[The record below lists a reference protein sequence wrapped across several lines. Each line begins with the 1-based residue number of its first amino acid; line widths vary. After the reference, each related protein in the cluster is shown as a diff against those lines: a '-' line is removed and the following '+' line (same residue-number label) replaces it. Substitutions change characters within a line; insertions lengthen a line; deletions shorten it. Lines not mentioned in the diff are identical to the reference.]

1 MSRVLLLTTACVVAL
16 AVPVTAAESVFSRY
30 RGVALGDSVQAVVD
44 QLEVTASDVKVV
56 HERPTLVQQLTW
68 RPHRFISGVTVEPD
82 PVAEM
87 VLTFH
92 LGLLARIA
100 VIYDRDRTEG
110 LTDVD
115 LHEALTSVYGSS
127 MLVATPMQTTIA
139 ARTKPEAIGRWGD
152 AETLVV
158 LWREAYPN
166 RVRLTITSI
175 AADRAMQDAI
185 ADGVRLDTS
194 EAPGR
199 ELARRTAE
207 AAAVGARDEK
217 VRRDN
222 KATFRP

>member
-1 MSRVLLLTTACVVAL
+1 MCRVLLLTIVCAVAL
-16 AVPVTAAESVFSRY
+16 ALPVTAAESVYSRY
-30 RGVALGDSVQAVVD
+30 RGVALGDPVQVVID
-44 QLEVTASDVKVV
+44 QLKVTASDVKVV

-68 RPHRFISGVTVEPD
+68 RPHRFISGATVEPD
-82 PVAEM
+82 PMAEM

-100 VIYDRDRTEG
+100 VIYDRDRTAG
-110 LTDVD
+110 LTDTD
-115 LHEALTSVYGSS
+115 LHEALTSVYGTS
-127 MLVATPMQTTIA
+127 MLVSTPMQTTIA
-139 ARTKPEAIGRWGD
+139 ARADPEAIGRWGD
-152 AETLVV
+152 AETLVM

-175 AADRAMQDAI
+175 VADRAMQVAM
-185 ADGVRLDTS
+185 ADSVRLDTS

-207 AAAVGARDEK
+207 AAAIGARDEK

-222 KATFRP
+222 KAMFRP